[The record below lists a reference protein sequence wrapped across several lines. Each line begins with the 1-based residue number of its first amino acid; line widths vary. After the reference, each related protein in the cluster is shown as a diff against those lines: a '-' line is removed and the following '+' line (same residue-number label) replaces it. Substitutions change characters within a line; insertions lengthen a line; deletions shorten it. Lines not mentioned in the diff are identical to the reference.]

1 MAAECPTCKQPIVV
15 PDDTPSEPRPVLRPV
30 PSPPAASPSYTVA
43 TVTPKEVARLP
54 TSSAMFASGM
64 GCLGLFMIVFGIA
77 LCFTLIGGIIGLPM
91 AIWGFILMGRAPL
104 QAANSVQTEVAQTYS
119 GACPYCGHQL
129 TFDGPQ
135 LGYDCPACRQ
145 RFLIQLDKFV
155 PIQGGA
161 PAATA
166 AVPAKPANQ
175 QSHKV
180 ATFLQTVKENMNS
193 PEAIARQKQTEK
205 IVWIVI
211 VVVAIVV
218 VVVVLSSQH

>member
-1 MAAECPTCKQPIVV
+1 MTAECPTCSQAIVV
-15 PDDTPSEPRPVLRPV
+15 PDHAASVPQPVLSPV
-30 PSPPAASPSYTVA
+30 PPRATPSPSYTVA

-54 TSSAMFASGM
+54 TSNAMFASGM

-91 AIWGFILMGRAPL
+91 ALWGFILMGRAPI

-119 GACPYCGHQL
+119 GPCPYCGHQL

-155 PIQGGA
+155 PIKGGA
-161 PAATA
+161 PTA
-166 AVPAKPANQ
+166 VSPSPTKPSRP
-175 QSHKV
+175 QSHTV

-193 PEAIARQKQTEK
+193 PEAIAQQKQTQK
-205 IVWIVI
+205 IVWIVLI
-211 VVVAIVV
+211 IVV
-218 VVVVLSSQH
+218 VVVIVAVVAGQH